1 MELKKYK
8 KKRITPQGWKEVT
21 LADAFNTSSGATPLS
36 TEASYYEN
44 GNFNS
49 ADDVHNAIISNFNKL
64 FEITIYAINPKN
76 PEETLW

>member
-44 GNFNS
+44 GTIPWMSSGEVN
-49 ADDVHNAIISNFNKL
+49 NKRI
-64 FEITIYAINPKN
+64 FYT
-76 PEETLW
+76 